1 MAMLL
6 PVHASAQT
14 EASTVYSGQVSAD
27 ASSSSAAQSS
37 KPQAEA
43 SDHMREYE
51 VFFRFDKTDID
62 LEYLDN
68 KANLA
73 TLRHYLGISHRVDSI
88 TIYSYASPEGRLKH
102 NQWLSQERAK
112 STKKFLLAH
121 SPDSSILNAG
131 MIRIC
136 PLSENWPGLI
146 REVEKRY
153 FRQDRERVLR
163 ILNNKN
169 ISDDTRKWRLGR
181 LDGGYTWSFLRRI
194 YMPELRVSTWVC
206 VYGDIA
212 MPFVLNEV
220 PSSLIPSPS
229 KSMVI
234 SDAHLAEET
243 QEDSTAQQ
251 VVADS
256 TQTSGMKGKKS
267 QKWVQEPLDPSQR
280 TILALKTNLLLDA
293 VTALNYSIEVPVNE
307 HFSLQYEQHTPWWL
321 SKNNKYCLEFLSFGG
336 EFRWWF
342 APRTSQE
349 TSDRKLRDALVGHF
363 LGVHCWGGK
372 ADIQWGR
379 DFGCYQFD
387 FMSAGLTYGYS
398 MPISRHLNLEFSIS
412 AGYARI
418 PYQHYI
424 PTEDWQI
431 LIKDRNDAGT
441 LHYFGPTKAE
451 ISLVIPIRA
460 TFNKKGGAR

>member
-1 MAMLL
+1 MAKRLILL
-6 PVHASAQT
+6 LLCILPSIMMHSLPPVYG
-14 EASTVYSGQVSAD
+14 STKVSRA
-27 ASSSSAAQSS
+27 
-37 KPQAEA
+37 PMYGQAEQQA
-43 SDHMREYE
+43 VKDSAVVESFALYYICDSIRVDEN
-51 VFFRFDKTDID
+51 
-62 LEYLDN
+62 YLDN
-68 KANLA
+68 KAQLDKI
-73 TLRHYLGISHRVDSI
+73 RHYLLKSPRIDSI
-88 TIYSYASPEGRLKH
+88 TIYSWASPEGGYRH
-102 NQWLSQERAK
+102 NKWLSQERGLEARRI
-112 STKKFLLAH
+112 LLANT
-121 SPDSSILNAG
+121 PDSSKLNAG
-131 MIRIC
+131 KIRLS
-136 PLSENWPGLI
+136 PLAENWPGLLRI
-146 REVEKRY
+146 VTEKYHRH
-153 FRQDRERVLR
+153 DREKVLR
-163 ILNNKN
+163 ILQADN
-169 ISDDTRKWRLGR
+169 IGDETRKWRLQQ
-181 LDGGYTWSFLRRI
+181 LDRGYTWKYLIRH
-194 YMPELRVSTWVC
+194 YMPELRSATWICVWVDVPQISKVSEPKPILTSADP
-206 VYGDIA
+206 GIANRTEADDIL
-212 MPFVLNEV
+212 PD
-220 PSSLIPSPS
+220 
-229 KSMVI
+229 K
-234 SDAHLAEET
+234 T
-243 QEDSTAQQ
+243 
-251 VVADS
+251 
-256 TQTSGMKGKKS
+256 K
-267 QKWVQEPLDPSQR
+267 R
-280 TILALKTNLLLDA
+280 TILGLKTNMLYDA
-293 VTALNYSIEVPVNE
+293 VTALNYTIEIPINE